1 MVHSPTYPPLRAV
14 TLVARQ
20 KGRGRGVEGNGET
33 EWKVCKGMYINDVRN
48 SAIDIELMLELV
60 WPLGSQIVGWLF
72 IVRLAMTK
80 ERISSLTR
88 FLDYPN
94 KYSTIRSYYTKYY
107 TNSNDRN
114 TDFLNKSNLK
124 QIAYVFIHL

>member
-1 MVHSPTYPPLRAV
+1 
-14 TLVARQ
+14 
-20 KGRGRGVEGNGET
+20 
-33 EWKVCKGMYINDVRN
+33 MYINDVRN

-60 WPLGSQIVGWLF
+60 WPQIVGWLF

-124 QIAYVFIHL
+124 QITYVFIHL